1 MAGVAGIGQMAIVL
15 SKFGFILVLDG
26 EVQLE

>member
-15 SKFGFILVLDG
+15 GKFGFILVLP
-26 EVQLE
+26 